1 MKTSLLNAFL
11 LWMLLASTS
20 INGFSQS
27 FTNVATDLGIA
38 TTGAKDAGACWADFN
53 GDGYL
58 DLLVNTDNSST
69 GSVLYFSDA
78 ATSFTDVTSTH
89 AAGLSATVK
98 ERSALAGDF
107 NNDGYTDF
115 VVNTFNRIEVWLNQG
130 AAATPAYSFGDASQN
145 PNQVIVS
152 VSGGINAE
160 GMVLVDYDNDGDI
173 DLIVDNNSFGVDIL
187 SNNGA
192 GQFNLID
199 NNFTG
204 LPTGGTT
211 GDYAAAGDFN
221 GDGYVDICV
230 RRQSSGDVFINNG
243 NGTFSEND
251 FDQNAVNN
259 NKGGVLWADFD
270 SDGDL
275 DLFWTDNG
283 TNQIW
288 RNDNGTLTATGEPG
302 ASSGL
307 NLAVGNIDGVTAG
320 DIDNDGDIDLYL
332 ANVFTTGY
340 LFINEDP
347 STLSFSRPSS
357 PTNFGI
363 NPAGDANAV
372 SFIDYDNDGDLD
384 LFVSMDNGA
393 NQLWQNNLN
402 NSNYLK
408 INARWDLG
416 DGSSAIAH
424 GATAELINC
433 AFESISNKVS
443 VAGGEGYGTF
453 GNPVLHLG
461 NINPDSTVYVRVK
474 YPYRNGT
481 SATVILAVT
490 AGELTNQT
498 LDVLNTTPSSV
509 LPCPNTPPVANDDS
523 GATTTGFAT
532 IITNITAN
540 DTDEDGTIDIAS
552 IDLDPNTPGQQT
564 LVSTAE
570 GDWSVDVLTGDVT
583 FTPIADFDGTAIIG
597 YTVNDDDG
605 ATSNVAAI
613 TVTVVPL
620 PTSPTATDDNFSA
633 NENESISD
641 NVLTNDIDQDG
652 DTLTATLI
660 DNVVI
665 GTLNLNADGS
675 FTYTPA
681 ADWFGDE
688 TFTYSACDND
698 GNCDTALVT
707 LTILEINEPPVAT
720 DGFVEVDN
728 ETQYFG
734 SLSGLVSDPEGDVL
748 TYSVL
753 NTTTNGTL
761 IVDSDGNYS
770 YIATTDFIGLDAFDY
785 IVCDANACDTAQVV
799 ISVISVTADTDGD
812 GITDVEEITAGS
824 DPNNPCDP
832 NPNAL
837 GSNDCDND
845 GLDNDGELANGT
857 DNTNPD
863 TDGDGLTDGA
873 EVNGGS
879 VPTDPCSPNF
889 GAVGDADCDGD
900 NLDNDGEALAGTDN
914 TNPDTDG
921 DGLTDGE
928 EVLGGSDPLSPC
940 SPDPLVLGT
949 NDCDNDGLE
958 NDGETFNGTDPA
970 NPDTDGDGIN
980 DGTEVDNGSNPTD
993 PCDPNAGGLATSDC
1007 DNDGLTSDEE
1017 AGAGTDPANPD
1028 TDGDGITDGDE
1039 VDNGTNPINFCDPI
1053 NSGLGTDDCDIDGLT
1068 NDDEALIGTDPN
1080 DADTDDDGEND
1091 GEEVNFGTN
1100 PLDPCDPSF
1109 GAVATADCDGDL
1121 LDNAGEELA
1130 GTDNNNPDTDG
1141 DGFIDG
1147 EEVLNGS
1154 DPLNTC
1160 SPLTTA
1166 LGTND
1171 CDEDGL
1177 INDEETFNGTDPN
1190 NPDTDGDGILDG
1202 TEVDNGSNPNDG
1214 CDPEFGA
1221 VPTADCDNDGLTNEE
1236 EAANGTDNDNP
1247 DTDGDGFNDGNEVDN
1262 GTNPL
1267 NACDPVSTGAGTEDC
1282 DLDGLTN
1289 DEETLAGT
1297 DPNNGDTD
1305 GDGLGDGEEVNSGTD
1320 PLNPCDP
1327 DINAVGTADCD
1338 NDLLDNNGELLAGTD
1353 NNNPDT
1359 DFDGVVDGEEVL
1371 NGSDP
1376 LDSCSPNPGV
1386 IGTNDCDEDGLDN
1399 DGEAFNGTD
1408 PANPDTDGDGLLDG
1422 VEVDNGS
1429 NPNDGCDPEFGAV
1442 PTADCDNDGL
1452 TNEEEAANGTDNN
1465 NPDTDGDGFNDGNE
1479 VDNGTNPLNACD
1491 PVSTGSGTDDCDLD
1505 GLTNDEE
1512 ILAGTDPNNGDTDGD
1527 GLGDGEEVDF
1537 GTDPINPCDPD
1548 INAVGTADCDNDL
1561 LDNNGELLAGTDNT
1575 NPDTDFDG
1583 VVDGEE
1589 VLNGSD
1595 PLNSCSPNPG
1605 VIGTNDCDEDGL
1617 DNDGEA
1623 FSGTDPANPDTDG
1636 DGLLDGAEVFDGS
1649 NPVDPCDPNP
1659 NAVGTNDC
1667 DNDGLDN
1674 TGEIAAGTDNTN
1686 PDTDGDGIN
1695 DGTEVNGGTDPL
1707 DPCDP
1712 NAGPCEG
1719 PVATND
1725 NTSTPLNTALNIAV
1739 LANDDFGPNGPATG
1753 SITITVPAGGNA
1765 VVNDNGTPTDP
1776 TDDSVDYTPATD
1788 FQGIDT
1794 FVYQI
1799 CDANS
1804 VCVEATVTID
1814 VGNCLSNPLADC
1826 DNDGLTNED
1835 EITNGSDPSNGCD
1848 PNAGAIA
1855 DADCDNDGLTSTD
1868 EAAAGTDP
1876 GNSDTDADGVN
1887 DGTEI
1892 TNGTNPLDPCD
1903 PNISAVGT
1911 ADCDNDGLDNDGE
1924 DTAGTDNN
1932 NPDTDGDGLTDG
1944 DEVNNG
1950 SDPTNSCSPNTT
1962 GDADCDGDGLTN
1974 DEEDTLGTDPNDADT
1989 DNDNINDGVE
1999 VNQGSDPLNPCS
2011 PSPFTAE
2018 VQCDLDDT
2026 YSTQEETP
2034 ITNTVVELF
2043 LTNAGFVYSVP
2054 TQPDNGFIVMQPN
2067 GSFTYTPGSN
2077 FFGTENIT
2085 YQVCEGAVCDFSLLT
2100 INVSNTPDAPFAGFD
2115 NYAVVVN
2122 GELNANVGENDL
2134 NTDQVPLT
2142 FTLGTSVTNGTLDFN
2157 PDGTFTYTP
2166 NAGYLGN
2173 DQFTYTVCGGVNLC
2187 DNAVVSIV
2195 VTESAPPVA
2204 VNDSYTTEEDVAV
2217 SGNVGTNDTEPDGS
2231 PLTFTI
2237 VSQPVNGT
2245 VVLNSDGT
2253 FTYTPG
2259 ANYNGNDSFTYS
2271 ACDPTPICDNATV
2284 TITIT
2289 PVTDVPVAVDDLY
2302 ETDQNTQF
2310 GANVTVNDAE
2320 GDGDALTVTL
2330 VDDVTV
2336 GSLVLTADGNF
2347 TYLPAADY
2355 LGFDS
2360 FTYSLCDADGC
2371 DTATV
2376 TIEVQV
2382 PNDPPVAE
2390 NDTYT
2395 TNEDVVLNGN
2405 VGDNDT
2411 DPDGDVIA
2419 YTLNQST
2426 TNGSLIFT
2434 VDGTFSYTPNAEFF
2448 GTDSFT
2454 YTACDP
2460 LGECDNATVTIT
2472 VVQVID
2478 PHVAV
2483 NDTLSTPINTQIISN
2498 VLTNDINPEG
2508 LTLSAFINSGPFNGT
2523 ANLLP
2528 NGTLVY
2534 IPNADFFGPD
2544 SLTYFACNTLGFCPV
2559 ATVYINVELPSN
2571 PPVAENDLFN
2581 ILENETLNNT
2591 VASNDSEPDG
2601 EALSFSLVSNTTDG
2615 VLTMNEDGT
2624 FTFIPNANFYGTV
2637 IVVYQACDPQFVCD
2651 QATLT
2656 INVFPVNTAPV
2667 AVDDSVNVTINE
2679 TYTGDAAFND
2689 IETDDDPITYTL
2701 DNDVTNGTLD
2711 LNEDGT
2717 YTYTPN
2723 TDYLG
2728 SDSFTYIVCDWTF
2741 LCDTATV
2748 NINVVPANAGPV
2760 GVDDIYTIDEDEVLT
2775 ANVGDNDTD
2784 ADGDALTFAVTSAP
2798 TNGMLQFTDDGGFI
2812 YTPASEYSGT
2822 DSFSYSVCDP
2832 AGVCDYVD
2840 VFINILPIND
2850 APTAVDDFVAAEEDD
2865 VVSNT
2870 VAANDFD
2877 PENDPITFT
2886 LIDNVSNGVLV
2897 FNADGTFTYTPT
2909 TNYYGLDSFTYSAC
2923 DNSGCDTAL
2932 VSIDVAQI
2940 NDGLIAVDDA
2950 FETLQNTE
2958 LLADASTND
2967 IDIDGDTLVY
2977 TTLVDAA
2984 NGTLTLNEDGTFS
2997 YTPNTGFIGTDFFQ
3011 YVVCDPDFCD
3021 TAIVVINVI
3030 DLNTSPTIVADSF
3043 SVNED
3048 DLLNGDVS
3056 ANDSDADGDVL
3067 IYSPTGT
3074 IDTENGTVIM
3084 NEDGTFTYTPD
3095 PDFNGTDTFEYTACD
3110 DNGNCG
3116 TVTVT
3121 ITVVPVNDDPIAI
3134 DDTYTTNEETPVS
3147 GDVSDNDVD
3156 FDGDA
3161 LTYEVT
3167 TNPSNGTVEMN
3178 PDGTFTY
3185 TPNADFFGTD
3195 TFVYTVTDANGGT
3208 STAVVTITVID
3219 TQEASAENDQY
3230 TVNEDEVLTGD
3241 VSENDTNTD
3250 GFTYTITDG
3259 TDHGVLTM
3267 NADGTFTYTPSTDY
3281 NGFDEFTYEACD
3293 GSGFCV
3299 TATVTII
3306 VVPVGD
3312 DDITVATGFSP
3323 NGDNVNETLH
3333 IENIDAYPQN
3343 KVTIF
3348 NRWGN
3353 VVYEKTGYSSSSEW
3367 NGNTEED
3374 NTVGATKVPEGTYFY
3389 AIESGPSA
3397 IDPAKAESK
3406 LSGFIVIKYSNNQ

>member
-1 MKTSLLNAFL
+1 MKTSLLNAFV
-11 LWMLLASTS
+11 LWMLLTLTS
-20 INGFSQS
+20 INGFTQS
-27 FTNVATDLGIA
+27 FTNVAGDLGIA
-38 TTGAKDAGACWADFN
+38 TTGAKDAGVCWADFN
-53 GDGYL
+53 NDGYL
-58 DLLVNTDNSST
+58 DLLVNTENTST
-69 GSVLYFSDA
+69 GSVLYFSNT

-115 VVNTFNRIEVWLNQG
+115 IVNTFNRIEVWLNQG
-130 AAATPAYSFGDASQN
+130 ASATPAYSFGDTSQN
-145 PNQVIVS
+145 PNQVILS
-152 VSGGINAE
+152 ITGGINAE
-160 GMVLVDYDNDGDI
+160 GIVLVDYDNDGDV
-173 DLIVDNNSFGVDIL
+173 DMIVDNNSFGIDVL

-192 GQFNLID
+192 GQFNLIN

-221 GDGYVDICV
+221 GDGYVDICF
-230 RRQSSGDVFINNG
+230 RRQSSGDVFVNNG
-243 NGTFSEND
+243 NGTFTEDD

-270 SDGDL
+270 NDGDL

-288 RNDNGTLTATGEPG
+288 RNDNGVLTATGEPG
-302 ASSGL
+302 ASAGL

-332 ANVFTTGY
+332 ANVFTTGF
-340 LFINEDP
+340 LFINENP
-347 STLSFSRPSS
+347 SALTFSRPSS
-357 PTNFGI
+357 PTNYGI
-363 NPAGDANAV
+363 NPAGDANGV

-384 LFVSMDNGA
+384 LYVSMDNGA

-402 NSNYLK
+402 NTNYLK

-416 DGSSAIAH
+416 GGNSAIAH

-433 AFESISNKVS
+433 AFEGISNKVS

-453 GNPVLHLG
+453 GNPILHLG
-461 NINPDSTVYVRVK
+461 NINPDSTVYVRIK

-490 AGELTNQT
+490 PGDLTNQT
-498 LDVLNTTPSSV
+498 LDVLHTTPSSD
-509 LPCPNTPPVANDDS
+509 LPCPNIAPVAIDDT
-523 GATTTGFAT
+523 GATTTGFPAT
-532 IITNITAN
+532 VFTITAN
-540 DTDEDGTIDIAS
+540 DTDEDGTIDIAT

-564 LVSTAE
+564 LFFTAE
-570 GDWSVDVLTGDVT
+570 GDWSVDLVTGDVT
-583 FTPIADFDGTAIIG
+583 FTPIADFDGISFIN
-597 YTVNDDDG
+597 YTVNDNEG
-605 ATSNVAAI
+605 ATSNSATI
-613 TVTVVPL
+613 TVTVVAL
-620 PTSPTATDDNFSA
+620 PTSPTANDDSYTA
-633 NENESISD
+633 NEDELVSG
-641 NVLTNDIDQDG
+641 NVLSNDTDLDG
-652 DTLTATLI
+652 DTLSAALV
-660 DNVVI
+660 DNVII
-665 GTLNLNADGS
+665 GTLNLDADGS
-675 FTYTPA
+675 FTYTPQA
-681 ADWFGDE
+681 GWFGVE

-698 GNCDTALVT
+698 GNCDTATVT
-707 LTILEINEPPVAT
+707 ITILEINLPPVAN
-720 DGFVEVDN
+720 DGFIEIDN
-728 ETQYFG
+728 ETQFSG
-734 SLSGLVSDPEGDVL
+734 SLSAFTIDAEGDILSYSIL
-748 TYSVL
+748 TS
-753 NTTTNGTL
+753 TTNGTL
-761 IVDSDGNYS
+761 VAEADGNYS
-770 YIATTDFIGLDAFDY
+770 YIANTDFIGLDTFQY
-785 IVCDANACDTAQVV
+785 VVCDANACDTAQVV
-799 ISVISVTADTDGD
+799 ISVISLTADTDGD
-812 GITDVEEITAGS
+812 GITNVDEIAQGS

-863 TDGDGLTDGA
+863 SDGDGLTDGD
-873 EVNGGS
+873 EVNNGS

-889 GAVGDADCDGD
+889 GAVGNADCDGD
-900 NLDNDGEALAGTDN
+900 NLDNDGEALAGTNN
-914 TNPDTDG
+914 TIPDTDG
-921 DGLTDGE
+921 DGFVDGD
-928 EVLGGSDPLSPC
+928 EVLAGSDPLSPC

-949 NDCDNDGLE
+949 NDCDNDGLD

-970 NPDTDGDGIN
+970 NPDTDGDGVN
-980 DGTEVDNGSNPTD
+980 DGTEVDNGSNPID
-993 PCDPNAGGLATSDC
+993 PCEPNAGGLATNDC

-1017 AGAGTDPANPD
+1017 ADAGTDPGNPD
-1028 TDGDGITDGDE
+1028 TDGDGISDGDE

-1068 NDDEALIGTDPN
+1068 NDEETLIGTDPN
-1080 DADTDDDGEND
+1080 DADTDNDGEND

-1100 PLDPCDPSF
+1100 PLDPCDPNIS
-1109 GAVATADCDGDL
+1109 AVATADCDNDL

-1141 DGFIDG
+1141 DGFVDG

-1202 TEVDNGSNPNDG
+1202 TEVDNASNPTDG
-1214 CDPEFGA
+1214 CDPDFGA
-1221 VPTADCDNDGLTNEE
+1221 IPTADCDNDGLTNEE
-1236 EAANGTDNDNP
+1236 EAANGTDNTNP
-1247 DTDGDGFNDGNEVDN
+1247 DTDNDGFNDGNEVDN

-1267 NACDPVSTGAGTEDC
+1267 NACDPVSTGVGTDDC

-1305 GDGLGDGEEVNSGTD
+1305 GDGLGDGEEVDFATD

-1359 DFDGVVDGEEVL
+1359 DFDG
-1371 NGSDP
+1371 
-1376 LDSCSPNPGV
+1376 
-1386 IGTNDCDEDGLDN
+1386 I
-1399 DGEAFNGTD
+1399 
-1408 PANPDTDGDGLLDG
+1408 
-1422 VEVDNGS
+1422 
-1429 NPNDGCDPEFGAV
+1429 
-1442 PTADCDNDGL
+1442 
-1452 TNEEEAANGTDNN
+1452 
-1465 NPDTDGDGFNDGNE
+1465 
-1479 VDNGTNPLNACD
+1479 
-1491 PVSTGSGTDDCDLD
+1491 
-1505 GLTNDEE
+1505 
-1512 ILAGTDPNNGDTDGD
+1512 
-1527 GLGDGEEVDF
+1527 
-1537 GTDPINPCDPD
+1537 
-1548 INAVGTADCDNDL
+1548 
-1561 LDNNGELLAGTDNT
+1561 
-1575 NPDTDFDG
+1575 
-1583 VVDGEE
+1583 VDGEE

-1595 PLNSCSPNPG
+1595 PLNSCSPDAG
-1605 VIGTNDCDEDGL
+1605 LIGTNDCDEDGL
-1617 DNDGEA
+1617 DNDGEE

-1636 DGLLDGAEVFDGS
+1636 DGLLDGAEVNEGS
-1649 NPVDPCDPNP
+1649 NPLDPCDPNAG
-1659 NAVGTNDC
+1659 AVGTNDC

-1674 TGEIAAGTDNTN
+1674 DGEIAAGTDNNN

-1712 NAGPCEG
+1712 NSGPCQG
-1719 PVATND
+1719 PVAVDD
-1725 NTSTPLNTALNIAV
+1725 NTSTPLNTPLNIAV

-1753 SITITVPAGGNA
+1753 AITIIVPAGGNA
-1765 VVNDNGTPTDP
+1765 LVNDNGTPNDP
-1776 TDDSVDYTPATD
+1776 TDDTVDYTPATD
-1788 FQGIDT
+1788 FQGVDS

-1799 CDANS
+1799 CDATA
-1804 VCVEATVTID
+1804 VCEEATVTID
-1814 VGNCLSNPLADC
+1814 VGNCLSNPTADC
-1826 DNDGLTNED
+1826 DNDGLTNE
-1835 EITNGSDPSNGCD
+1835 EETAGGSDPSNGCD

-1855 DADCDNDGLTSTD
+1855 DADCDNDGLTST
-1868 EAAAGTDP
+1868 EEGAAGTDP
-1876 GNSDTDADGVN
+1876 GNSDTDEDGIN

-1892 TNGTNPLDPCD
+1892 TNGTNPLDGCD
-1903 PNISAVGT
+1903 PNINAVGT
-1911 ADCDNDGLDNDGE
+1911 ADCDNDGLDNNGE
-1924 DTAGTDNN
+1924 TAAGTDNN
-1932 NPDTDGDGLTDG
+1932 DSDTDDDGFTDG

-1950 SDPTNSCSPNTT
+1950 SDPTNACSPQTT

-1989 DNDNINDGVE
+1989 DNDNITDGVE
-1999 VNQGSDPLNPCS
+1999 VGQGSDPLNPCS

-2054 TQPDNGFIVMQPN
+2054 AQPDNGIIVMQPN
-2067 GSFTYTPGSN
+2067 GSFTYTPNAN
-2077 FFGTENIT
+2077 FFGVEEIT
-2085 YQVCEGAVCDFSLLT
+2085 YQVCEGSVCDFSLLT

-2122 GELNANVGENDL
+2122 GQLDANVGDNDL

-2157 PDGTFTYTP
+2157 SDGSFTYNP
-2166 NAGYLGN
+2166 NPGYLGN
-2173 DQFTYTVCGGVNLC
+2173 DQFTYTVCGGVGFC

-2204 VNDSYTTEEDVAV
+2204 NNDSFTTEEDVAV
-2217 SGNVGTNDTEPDGS
+2217 SGNVGTNDVEPDGS
-2231 PLTFTI
+2231 PLTFVI

-2253 FTYTPG
+2253 FTYTPD
-2259 ANYNGNDSFTYS
+2259 ANYNGNDSFTYN

-2284 TITIT
+2284 TISIT
-2289 PVTDVPVAVDDLY
+2289 PVTDVPVAVDDLF

-2310 GANVTVNDAE
+2310 GSNVTTNDIE

-2376 TIEVQV
+2376 TIDVQI
-2382 PNDPPVAE
+2382 PNDPPVADD
-2390 NDTYT
+2390 DTYT
-2395 TNEDVVLNGN
+2395 TDEDVVLNGN
-2405 VGDNDT
+2405 VGDNDS

-2498 VLTNDINPEG
+2498 VLTNDLNPEG
-2508 LTLSAFINSGPFNGT
+2508 LALSAFISVGPANGT
-2523 ANLLP
+2523 ANLLA

-2534 IPNADFFGPD
+2534 TPDADFFGLD
-2544 SLTYFACNTLGFCPV
+2544 SLTYFACNTLGYCPV

-2571 PPVAENDLFN
+2571 PPVAQNDIFN

-2615 VLTMNEDGT
+2615 ELTMNEDGT
-2624 FTFIPNANFYGTV
+2624 FTFVPNPNFYGTV

-2656 INVFPVNTAPV
+2656 INVFPVNTAPE
-2667 AVDDSVNVTINE
+2667 AIDDFVNVTINE
-2679 TYTGDAAFND
+2679 TYTGDAGFND
-2689 IETDDDPITYTL
+2689 IETDEDPVTYTL
-2701 DNDVTNGTLD
+2701 DTDVSNGTLIF
-2711 LNEDGT
+2711 NEDGT

-2723 TDYLG
+2723 ADYLG
-2728 SDSFTYIVCDWTF
+2728 PDSFTYILCDWTF

-2748 NINVVPANAGPV
+2748 NISVVPANASPI
-2760 GVDDIYTIDEDEVLT
+2760 GVDDNYTIDEDEVLN

-2784 ADGDALTFAVTSAP
+2784 ADGDVLTFAVTSAP
-2798 TNGMLQFTDDGGFI
+2798 ANGTLQFNADGSFT
-2812 YTPASEYSGT
+2812 YTPDTEYSGT
-2822 DSFSYSVCDP
+2822 DEFSYSVCDP
-2832 AGVCDYVD
+2832 AGVCDYVN

-2886 LIDNVSNGVLV
+2886 LIDNVVNGTLT
-2897 FNADGTFTYTPT
+2897 FNADGTFTYTP
-2909 TNYYGLDSFTYSAC
+2909 NANFYGPDTFTYSAC
-2923 DNSGCDTAL
+2923 DNSGCDTA
-2932 VSIDVAQI
+2932 VVTIDVAQI
-2940 NDGLIAVDDA
+2940 NDGLIAVDDN

-2958 LLADASTND
+2958 LSGDASTND
-2967 IDIDGDTLVY
+2967 IDIDGETLTYNTV
-2977 TTLVDAA
+2977 VDVA
-2984 NGTLTLNEDGTFS
+2984 NGVLTLNEDGTFT
-2997 YTPNTGFIGTDFFQ
+2997 YLPNTGFIGTDFFE

-3021 TAIVVINVI
+3021 TAIVVITVI
-3030 DLNTSPTIVADSF
+3030 DLNTTPTIVADNF
-3043 SVNED
+3043 TVNED

-3056 ANDSDADGDVL
+3056 ANDTDADGDVL
-3067 IYSPTGT
+3067 TYSPTGT
-3074 IDTENGTVIM
+3074 IDTEHGTVIM
-3084 NEDGTFTYTPD
+3084 NNDGTFTYTPD
-3095 PDFNGTDTFEYTACD
+3095 PDYNGTDTFEYTACD

-3121 ITVVPVNDDPIAI
+3121 ITIVPVNDDPIAI
-3134 DDTYTTNEETPVS
+3134 DDNYTTNEDNALD
-3147 GDVSDNDVD
+3147 GDVSVNDVD
-3156 FDGDA
+3156 YDNDG
-3161 LTYEVT
+3161 LTYDVT
-3167 TNPSNGTVEMN
+3167 TDPSNGTVVMN

-3195 TFVYTVTDANGGT
+3195 SFVYTVTDGNGGT

-3219 TQEASAENDQY
+3219 TQEAAAENDQY

-3250 GFTYTITDG
+3250 GFTYTVTNG
-3259 TDHGVLTM
+3259 TNNGTLTL
-3267 NADGTFTYTPSTDY
+3267 NPDGTFTYTPNTDY
-3281 NGFDEFTYEACD
+3281 NGFDEFTYQACD
-3293 GSGFCV
+3293 ASGFCV
-3299 TATVTII
+3299 SATVTII

-3353 VVYEKTGYSSSSEW
+3353 VVYEKSGYSSSAEW

-3389 AIESGPSA
+3389 TIESGPSA